1 MHLNSKCGSVLEYR
15 HLGQSGL
22 EVSEIGLGANSFGEP
37 GRRDRP
43 ESEAIVHAAIDQ
55 GINFI
60 DTSNVYAQGL
70 SEEYI
75 GHALKGRRD
84 EMLIG
89 TKFGSMRR
97 QGPNNFGGSRIFVMR
112 SVEDSLKRL
121 QTDYIDVYMIHRPD
135 TRMPI
140 EETLRALDD
149 LVRAG
154 KVRYTAGCN
163 YEAWRLVN
171 AEWTNR
177 KNGYVSLTSSQF
189 AYSMMTR
196 AAEAEMIPACREL
209 GLSVVP
215 YLPLAAGMLSG
226 KVNTSG
232 VAPEGTRLALQEAM
246 GERWI
251 TPRNLDLVDRLS
263 LWAEERDKTVL
274 ELAFAWLLAEPV
286 VATVIAGASSPEQIS
301 QNVNA
306 GEWKLTSSE
315 YAEVTAILDEFPAEN
330 GGDYYS
336 AAGYFREP
344 TQMTPRV

>member
-1 MHLNSKCGSVLEYR
+1 MNYR
-15 HLGQSGL
+15 QLGNSGL
-22 EVSEIGLGANSFGEP
+22 EVSEIGLGANSFGMP

-43 ESEAIVHAAIDQ
+43 ESAAIIHSAIDS
-55 GINFI
+55 GINFV
-60 DTSNVYAQGL
+60 DTSNVYASGL

-97 QGPNNFGGSRIFVMR
+97 QGPNNFGGSRNFVMR
-112 SVEDSLKRL
+112 SVEESLQRL

-149 LVRAG
+149 LVRDG
-154 KVRYTAGCN
+154 KIRYTAACN
-163 YEAWRLVN
+163 FEAWRIVN
-171 AEWTNR
+171 AQWKNR
-177 KNGYVSLTSSQF
+177 ENGLIPLAASQF

-196 AAEAEMIPACREL
+196 SAESEMIPACREL
-209 GLSVVP
+209 GMSVIP

-226 KVNTSG
+226 KVNATG
-232 VAPEGTRLALQEAM
+232 TAPDGTRLAIESNM

-251 TPRNLDLVDRLS
+251 TPNNLRLVRL
-263 LWAEERDKTVL
+263 LNEWANGRGHTVL
-274 ELAFAWLLAEPV
+274 ELAFAWLLAEPI
-286 VATVIAGASSPEQIS
+286 VATVIAGASSPAQIES
-301 QNVNA
+301 NA
-306 GEWKLTSSE
+306 KAADWRLTQE
-315 YAEVTAILDEFPAEN
+315 ERVEVTAILDANPSEN

-336 AAGYFREP
+336 AAGYFSQP
-344 TQMTPRV
+344 TLELPRPKP

>member
-1 MHLNSKCGSVLEYR
+1 MKYR

-22 EVSEIGLGANSFGEP
+22 EVSEIGLGANSFGMP

-43 ESEAIVHAAIDQ
+43 ESAAIVHAAIDN

-60 DTSNVYAQGL
+60 DTSNVYATGL

-84 EMLIG
+84 DMLIG

-97 QGPNNFGGSRIFVMR
+97 QGPNNFGGSRNFVMR
-112 SVEDSLKRL
+112 SVEESLQRL

-135 TRMPI
+135 PRMPI

-149 LVRAG
+149 LVRDG

-163 YEAWRLVN
+163 FEAWRLVN

-177 KNGYVSLTSSQF
+177 KNGFVPLSASQF

-196 AAEAEMIPACREL
+196 SAEEEMIPACREL
-209 GLSVVP
+209 GMSVIP

-226 KVNTSG
+226 KVNTKGS
-232 VAPEGTRLALQEAM
+232 APDGTRLAIETGM
-246 GERWI
+246 GDRWI
-251 TPRNLDLVDRLS
+251 TRRNIELVSLLDA
-263 LWAEERDKTVL
+263 WAKERGHTVL
-274 ELAFAWLLAEPV
+274 ELAFAWLLADPI
-286 VATVIAGASSPEQIS
+286 VATVIAGASSPAQIEA
-301 QNVNA
+301 NA
-306 GEWKLTSSE
+306 ASAEWRLTSSE
-315 YAEVTAILDEFPAEN
+315 RLEVNEILDTNPPEN
-330 GGDYYS
+330 AGDYYS
-336 AAGYFREP
+336 AAPYFVQPTREA
-344 TQMTPRV
+344 PRP

>member
-163 YEAWRLVN
+163 FEAWRLVN

-196 AAEAEMIPACREL
+196 AAEAEMIAAEAQAAQEQALENEMSC
-209 GLSVVP
+209 
-215 YLPLAAGMLSG
+215 LAQRQA
-226 KVNTSG
+226 
-232 VAPEGTRLALQEAM
+232 LAQM
-246 GERWI
+246 Q
-251 TPRNLDLVDRLS
+251 P
-263 LWAEERDKTVL
+263 
-274 ELAFAWLLAEPV
+274 P
-286 VATVIAGASSPEQIS
+286 
-301 QNVNA
+301 
-306 GEWKLTSSE
+306 
-315 YAEVTAILDEFPAEN
+315 VTAALKAL
-330 GGDYYS
+330 S
-336 AAGYFREP
+336 AAAAAAVAAVAAV
-344 TQMTPRV
+344 PRIALGEG